1 MMYQSP
7 NQQVHTAE
15 LVVAFI
21 DGTAHSRI
29 PTGANVAD
37 ICERVRRFSRQRQKA
52 PLSVKVQFDVLNPDS
67 YTGASVML
75 RTVLNVPVARRTRQV
90 EIINSAHDQ
99 SGLSAQRR
107 HAEIVASHDR
117 RHFNAIMN

>member
-7 NQQVHTAE
+7 NEQVHTAE

-21 DGTAHSRI
+21 DGTAHARI

-37 ICERVRRFSRQRQKA
+37 ICERVRRFSRQRHKA

-67 YTGASVML
+67 HTAASVML
-75 RTVLNVPVARRTRQV
+75 RTVLSVPVARRTPKV
-90 EIINSAHDQ
+90 EIIDSAHGQ
-99 SGLSAQRR
+99 SGLSALRR
-107 HAEIVASHDR
+107 LAEIVASHDQ